1 MQPIHFG
8 IPMPQSMAHLELVV
22 DLIGGMSH
30 RPRSPFL
37 HISSFSSKG
46 VDVVKE
52 LGGVR
57 WTRKSRK

>member
-1 MQPIHFG
+1 
-8 IPMPQSMAHLELVV
+8 MPQSMAHLELVV

-37 HISSFSSKG
+37 HISSFGSKG

-57 WTRKSRK
+57 WTRKSRR

>member
-1 MQPIHFG
+1 
-8 IPMPQSMAHLELVV
+8 MPQSIAHLELVV
-22 DLIGGMSH
+22 NLIGGMSH

-37 HISSFSSKG
+37 HLSSFGSKG

-57 WTRKSRK
+57 WTKKSRR